1 MARPLQIQIV
11 ERARALIAD
20 KQHWCRGELAR
31 DVSGEGVCP
40 TSASAVKRCALGAVI
55 AAAHE
60 LTHDL
65 DSANDFAFKA
75 LRPRYG
81 TTTLVRVN
89 DMRGHAAVL
98 ALFDTVIAAENG

>member
-20 KQHWCRGELAR
+20 EQHWCRGELAR
-31 DVSGEGVCP
+31 DVNGEGVCP
-40 TSASAVKRCALGAVI
+40 TSASAVKRCALGAVM

-65 DSANDFAFKA
+65 DVAHDFAFKA

-81 TTTLVRVN
+81 IGTLVRVN
-89 DMRGHAAVL
+89 DMRGHVAVL
-98 ALFDTVIAAENG
+98 ALFDEVIAALA

>member
-31 DVSGEGVCP
+31 DVNGEGVCP

-60 LTHDL
+60 LTHNL
-65 DSANDFAFKA
+65 DAAHDFAFKA

-81 TTTLVRVN
+81 TATLVRVN

>member
-1 MARPLQIQIV
+1 
-11 ERARALIAD
+11 
-20 KQHWCRGELAR
+20 
-31 DVSGEGVCP
+31 
-40 TSASAVKRCALGAVI
+40 VI

-60 LTHDL
+60 FTHDL
-65 DSANDFAFKA
+65 DCANDFAFKA

-81 TTTLVRVN
+81 SATLVRVN

>member
-31 DVSGEGVCP
+31 DVSGEGACP

-65 DSANDFAFKA
+65 DSAND
-75 LRPRYG
+75 Y
-81 TTTLVRVN
+81 
-89 DMRGHAAVL
+89 MRGHAAVL

>member
-1 MARPLQIQIV
+1 
-11 ERARALIAD
+11 
-20 KQHWCRGELAR
+20 
-31 DVSGEGVCP
+31 
-40 TSASAVKRCALGAVI
+40 VI
-55 AAAHE
+55 AAAHD

-81 TTTLVRVN
+81 SATLVRVN